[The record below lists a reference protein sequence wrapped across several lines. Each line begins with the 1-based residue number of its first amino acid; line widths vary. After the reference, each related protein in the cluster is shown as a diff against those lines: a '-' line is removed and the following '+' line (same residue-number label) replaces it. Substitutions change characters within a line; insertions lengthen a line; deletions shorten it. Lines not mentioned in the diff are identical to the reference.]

1 MEEDVEACLKEAAE
15 AVPSSSDSSSEDVTQ
30 GDFYDAITQAPKETG
45 SRRHMHKTNASKI
58 VTSWLA
64 VPSKKELGDGV
75 FLGEPALAKL
85 FVMYNTAVPSSAA
98 VERFFS
104 QGKDILRAKRATLS
118 DYNFEMLMFLRG
130 NRHHWQSITEN

>member
-1 MEEDVEACLKEAAE
+1 
-15 AVPSSSDSSSEDVTQ
+15 
-30 GDFYDAITQAPKETG
+30 
-45 SRRHMHKTNASKI
+45 
-58 VTSWLA
+58 
-64 VPSKKELGDGV
+64 
-75 FLGEPALAKL
+75 
-85 FVMYNTAVPSSAA
+85 MYNTAVPSSAA